1 MSEGAAMRLHQR
13 VAIVTGGG
21 SGIGA
26 AIARLFA
33 QEGAAVV
40 VADLL
45 VERAERVAV
54 QIRDAGGHATAIYVD
69 VSSQA
74 DVVAM
79 TTAVLAERGRID
91 VLVNNAGIA
100 RGGDALK
107 TDEATWDLNFA
118 VVLKG
123 AFLCTKAALPSMLAQ
138 ERGSIV
144 NISSVN
150 GLTGL
155 GEAAYSAA
163 KAGLINFTQNL
174 AIRYGSKNVR
184 ANVICPGTVRTPIW
198 SERVQSHPDVFD
210 RLSEWYPLG
219 RVGEP
224 EDIAKAVLFLASDD
238 AAWITGAVLAVD
250 GGLTAGS
257 YRMARD
263 LGGEEA

>member
-1 MSEGAAMRLHQR
+1 MRLHER

-26 AIARLFA
+26 AIAGRFA

-40 VADLL
+40 VADLFA
-45 VERAERVAV
+45 ERAGHVAA
-54 QIRDAGGHATAIYVD
+54 QIRDAGGRATAAHAD
-69 VSSQA
+69 VANQA
-74 DVVAM
+74 DVAAL
-79 TTAVLAERGRID
+79 TAAALADYGKID
-91 VLVNNAGIA
+91 ILVNNAGIA
-100 RGGDALK
+100 RGGDALQI
-107 TDEATWDLNFA
+107 DEATWDLNFA

-123 AFLCTKAALPSMLAQ
+123 AFLCTKAVLPAMLAQ
-138 ERGSIV
+138 GRGAIV

-163 KAGLINFTQNL
+163 KAGMINFTQNL
-174 AIRYGSKNVR
+174 AVRYGSQNVR

-198 SERVQSHPDVFD
+198 GERVRAQPDVFE
-210 RLSEWYPLG
+210 RLSAWYPLG

-224 EDIAKAVLFLASDD
+224 EDIANAALFLASDD

-257 YRMARD
+257 YRMSRD
-263 LGGEEA
+263 LGGEVADEA